1 VVAHGAATERFE
13 LLLRR
18 MASIALTATSLEV
31 VFNFY
36 RGLEFLNL
44 AVALPALGL
53 LLASFIAILISS
65 FAGRARSIWFAAHA
79 ALVLLTV
86 VLWPLQLAP
95 GVSLPADFQ
104 PWVWWAV
111 GMASICA
118 AIAWPSWLAV
128 GYIVANPLLWFL
140 IRFDDARAGN
150 NLGDLFRDAS
160 YIMLFPALLAAL
172 IWLLRNE
179 VSKVDDAGALA
190 INNAIEQARTDAAE
204 RERQRLDALI
214 HDSVLHA
221 LLSASTAETESER
234 RAASDLAQY
243 SLNRLAELDSEPE
256 EPAAVSGHGLLRS
269 LRKACLRL
277 DPDLEVS
284 TSGASTATVSEP
296 VAEAITTATIQAVEN
311 ALQHAKAAR
320 ITVALKIRDD
330 AGTISVEVAD
340 NGRGFRLSRVDRDR
354 IGIQT
359 SIIGRMRAVG
369 GQAEVSSE
377 LGRGTRVRLVWPA

>member
-36 RGLEFLNL
+36 RELEFLNL
-44 AVALPALGL
+44 ALALPALGL

-65 FAGRARSIWFAAHA
+65 FAGRARSIWFGAHA
-79 ALVLLTV
+79 VIALLV
-86 VLWPLQLAP
+86 VALWPLQLAA
-95 GVSLPADFQ
+95 GVNLPADFQ

-111 GMASICA
+111 GMASLCA

-128 GYIVANPLLWFL
+128 GYIVVNPLLWFS
-140 IRFDDARAGN
+140 IRFDDAVAGN
-150 NLGDLFRDAS
+150 NLDDLLRDAS
-160 YIMLFPALLAAL
+160 YTLLFPALLAAL

-179 VSKVDDAGALA
+179 VAKVDDAGAQA

-204 RERQRLDALI
+204 RERQRLDALV

-221 LLSASTAETESER
+221 LLSASSAETESER
-234 RAASDLAQY
+234 RAASNLARHTLSQ
-243 SLNRLAELDSEPE
+243 LGELDTEPE

-284 TSGASTATVSEP
+284 TSGASAALVAEP

-311 ALQHAKAAR
+311 ALQHSEAAR
-320 ITVALKIRDD
+320 ITVALKIQDET
-330 AGTISVEVAD
+330 GTISVEVAD
-340 NGRGFRLSRVDRDR
+340 NGLGFRLSRVDRNR

-369 GQAEVSSE
+369 GRAEVSSE
-377 LGRGTRVRLVWPA
+377 LGRGTKVRLVWQP

>member
-13 LLLRR
+13 SLLRR
-18 MASIALTATSLEV
+18 LVSIALTATSLEV

-36 RGLEFLNL
+36 RELEFLNL
-44 AVALPALGL
+44 ALALPALGL

-65 FAGRARSIWFAAHA
+65 FAGRARSIWFGAHA
-79 ALVLLTV
+79 VIVLLLV
-86 VLWPLQLAP
+86 ALWPLQLAV
-95 GVSLPADFQ
+95 GVNLPADFQ

-111 GMASICA
+111 GMASLCA
-118 AIAWPSWLAV
+118 AIAWPTWLAV
-128 GYIVANPLLWFL
+128 SYIVANPLLWFL
-140 IRFDDARAGN
+140 IRFDDAVASN
-150 NLGDLFRDAS
+150 NLDDLFRDAS
-160 YIMLFPALLAAL
+160 YTLLFPALLAAL

-179 VSKVDDAGALA
+179 VSKVDDAGAQA

-204 RERQRLDALI
+204 RERQRLDALV

-221 LLSASTAETESER
+221 LLSASSAETEAER
-234 RAASDLAQY
+234 KAASDLARY

-284 TSGASTATVSEP
+284 TSGASTATIAEP

-311 ALQHAKAAR
+311 ALQHAAAAR
-320 ITVALKIRDD
+320 ISVALKISGETDS
-330 AGTISVEVAD
+330 ISVDVSD
-340 NGRGFRLSRVDRDR
+340 NGRGFRVSRVDRNR

-369 GQAEVSSE
+369 GRAEVSSE
-377 LGRGTRVRLVWPA
+377 LGRGTTVRLVWPA

>member
-1 VVAHGAATERFE
+1 MVAHGAATERFE

-18 MASIALTATSLEV
+18 MASVALTATSLEV

-36 RGLEFLNL
+36 REREYLNL
-44 AVALPALGL
+44 VFAAPALGL
-53 LLASFIAILISS
+53 LLASFIAIVISS
-65 FAGRARSIWFAAHA
+65 FAGRARSTWFGAHA
-79 ALVLLTV
+79 ALVLLILA
-86 VLWPLQLAP
+86 LWPLQLAP
-95 GVSLPADFQ
+95 GMALPADFQ

-111 GMASICA
+111 GMASLCA

-128 GYIVANPLLWFL
+128 SYIIANPVLWFL
-140 IRFDDARAGN
+140 IRVDNAIAGN
-150 NLGDLFRDAS
+150 SLDDLVRDAS
-160 YIMLFPALLAAL
+160 YVLLFPALLAAL

-179 VSKVDDAGALA
+179 VSKVDDAGAQA

-204 RERQRLDALI
+204 RERQRLDALV

-221 LLSASTAETESER
+221 LMSASSAETDSER
-234 RAASDLAQY
+234 KAASDLARHT
-243 SLNRLAELDSEPE
+243 LTRLAELDTEPE
-256 EPAAVSGHGLLRS
+256 EPASVSGHGLLRS

-284 TSGASTATVSEP
+284 TSGASAAPVAEP

-311 ALQHAKAAR
+311 ALQHAEAAR
-320 ITVALKIRDD
+320 IKVVLKISNET
-330 AGTISVEVAD
+330 GSISVEVSD
-340 NGRGFRLSRVDRDR
+340 NGRGFRLSRVDRNR

-369 GQAEVSSE
+369 GRAEVSSE
-377 LGRGTRVRLVWPA
+377 LGRGTTVRLRWQP